1 MGLQS
6 KMNVVDERDAPK
18 ASKARPKAQPTA
30 AFSPPLTISSAELLV
45 GGKDDDF
52 RQVIYLFVKV
62 LGRLSMCREAFGR
75 AIGLT
80 GSQFAVLIGVAYRQG
95 EEGVTVKDLARY
107 VQLAPTHVTTEVGR
121 LSRKGLLRKR
131 SGSEDKRSI
140 LVSLAAEGEAAVK
153 QVAPFVRKINDL
165 LFVGVS
171 AADLSAAHATFSKL
185 SRNSEYAVAELKL
198 AARVGV
204 SKRSGA

>member
-1 MGLQS
+1 MD
-6 KMNVVDERDAPK
+6 VVDEQDAPK
-18 ASKARPKAQPTA
+18 ASKGRSKAQSKA
-30 AFSPPLTISSAELLV
+30 AFSPPLTVSSADLLV
-45 GGKDDDF
+45 AGKDDNF

-95 EEGVTVKDLARY
+95 DEGVTVKELARY

-121 LSRKGLLRKR
+121 LSRKGLLDKR
-131 SGSEDKRSI
+131 PGSEDRRSI
-140 LVSLAAEGEAAVK
+140 LVSLTAEGEESVK
-153 QVAPFVRKINDL
+153 KVAPFVRKINDL

-171 AADLSAAHATFSKL
+171 AADLSAAHATFAKL

-198 AARVGV
+198 AARNDR